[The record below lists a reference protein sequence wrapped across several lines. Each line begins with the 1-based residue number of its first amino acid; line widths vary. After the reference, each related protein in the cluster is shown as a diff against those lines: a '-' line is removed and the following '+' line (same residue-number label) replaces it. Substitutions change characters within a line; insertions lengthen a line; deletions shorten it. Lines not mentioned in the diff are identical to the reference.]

1 MSLHRI
7 RKYRKRAA
15 WRGNLG
21 AALHVQIHMGVW
33 HRGERTRA
41 SVLTLLAQWLWQARE
56 RQGTN
61 KAIEGLEGGYEMG
74 QLDMTVL
81 ERFKQIVWLMIQLQ

>member
-1 MSLHRI
+1 MGSTLKSRSKQVSLQRR

-15 WRGNLG
+15 LRGNLG
-21 AALHVQIHMGVW
+21 AALHVQLHMGVW
-33 HRGERTRA
+33 HGGERTRA

-61 KAIEGLEGGYEMG
+61 KAIEGLEGG
-74 QLDMTVL
+74 V
-81 ERFKQIVWLMIQLQ
+81 